1 MIAMTNLISRLV
13 RNRDGSVAIEFAIL
27 GPTVIA
33 LMLGI
38 LQIGLGMQALNAMR
52 SISAETARFAAVEY
66 QKDNTPGN
74 TAIRTQAIAIA
85 TASPFN
91 LDGNALQVTI
101 QDAGTQR
108 VSGAREISLSLAYTV
123 PTVLPFMG
131 WASPTMTHARPIF
144 VID

>member
-1 MIAMTNLISRLV
+1 MIVSHSNFARLV

-27 GPTVIA
+27 GPFVIA

-52 SISAETARFAAVEY
+52 SVSAETARYAAVEY
-66 QKDNTPGN
+66 QRDNSPN
-74 TAIRTQAIAIA
+74 NAAIRTEAVKIA
-85 TASPFN
+85 TGSPFN
-91 LDGNALQVTI
+91 LDRNALRVTI
-101 QDAGTQR
+101 QNAATQR
-108 VSGAREISLSLAYTV
+108 VNGAREISLSLSYTV

-144 VID
+144 VLD